1 MFDDEDHPQPS
12 ESPSESVVVDAQVVE
27 PVVVLLDAGTG
38 IVAELA
44 AVGAVPAVL
53 AGVGTIVALDVVP
66 AVLVVVV
73 EAVVVGLEW

>member
-1 MFDDEDHPQPS
+1 MFDDEDPPQPS
-12 ESPSESVVVDAQVVE
+12 ESPSESIVVVDEVVE

-38 IVAELA
+38 IAAELA

-53 AGVGTIVALDVVP
+53 AGVVVVVAFEVVP

-73 EAVVVGLEW
+73 EAVAVVLE